1 MRLLGCISFL
11 SNHFLILRS
20 TIASDQ
26 IPFYVEDSMRSSIN
40 FIFHLIGFGLVFTA
54 LLGGWI
60 VERRIRA
67 EKDWNQKLYIG
78 KINSRFSLLS
88 PIACVIMLLT
98 GIVNIFNLNE
108 GNINLWY
115 TEGWLMAKII
125 LFAFLLINGAV
136 FGPILFRRR
145 TKLMQGITEKTTTE
159 DAEIAFKILSKS
171 ITTFYLVQFLLII
184 IILCL
189 SVAGGGKHPGII

>member
-1 MRLLGCISFL
+1 MEVG
-11 SNHFLILRS
+11 
-20 TIASDQ
+20 
-26 IPFYVEDSMRSSIN
+26 MRSSIN

-60 VERRIRA
+60 IERRIHT
-67 EKDWNQKLYIG
+67 ENDWNQKLYVG
-78 KINSRFSLLS
+78 KISRRFSFLS

-98 GIVNIFNLNE
+98 GIVNIFNLYE

-145 TKLMQGITEKTTTE
+145 TKLMQGIAEKTTTDDVE
-159 DAEIAFKILSKS
+159 SAFKVLNKS
-171 ITTFYLVQFLLII
+171 ITTFYFVQFLLLIF
-184 IILCL
+184 ILCL